1 MSNNLTKVNYKLF
14 MFIMKYIP
22 CVLGIIQIICLTLN
36 YFGVNA
42 FMLTC
47 LGGASYIFIGVLYM
61 FSYVFRF
68 CHLYRIPL
76 YYITVITIIAS
87 LDSFIGIPFDTLTLY
102 RIYTLITGISII
114 TYIIYVYKNR
124 NKPKIDYLK
133 QLCDNYC

>member
-1 MSNNLTKVNYKLF
+1 
-14 MFIMKYIP
+14 
-22 CVLGIIQIICLTLN
+22 
-36 YFGVNA
+36 
-42 FMLTC
+42 
-47 LGGASYIFIGVLYM
+47 M

-76 YYITVITIIAS
+76 YYITVITVIAS

-124 NKPKIDYLK
+124 NKPKIDHLK
-133 QLCDNYC
+133 QICDDFC